1 MGLDMYLSK
10 RTYVKRWDHQK
21 PENQHEVIVN
31 RGGKPR
37 EDIDNSRISEVIE
50 QVMYWRK
57 ANAIH
62 AWFVQNVQEGVDDCK
77 EYWVGE
83 EKLQELVDLC
93 SKVVE
98 TKDTTLLP
106 PQTGFLFGS
115 QEADDWYFIDL
126 ADTVKNL
133 TKELELYKNTKS
145 SGDFYYQSSW

>member
-106 PQTGFLFGS
+106 PQTGFFFVS

>member
-83 EKLQELVDLC
+83 EKLQELIDLC

-106 PQTGFLFGS
+106 PQTGFFFGS

>member
-21 PENQHEVIVN
+21 PERQHEVIVN

-37 EDIDNSRISEVIE
+37 EDIDSSRISEVIE
-50 QVMYWRK
+50 EVMYWRK

-106 PQTGFLFGS
+106 PQTGFFFGS

>member
-10 RTYVKRWDHQK
+10 RTYVKRWDHQPPQSK
-21 PENQHEVIVN
+21 HRVIVT

-37 EDIDNSRISEVIE
+37 EDIDSYRISEVVE
-50 QVMYWRK
+50 EVMYWRK

-62 AWFVQNVQEGVDDCK
+62 SWFVQNVQDGVDDCK

-83 EKLQELVDLC
+83 EKLQELIDLC

-106 PQTGFLFGS
+106 PQTGFFFGS

-133 TKELELYKNTKS
+133 TKELELYRNTKS
-145 SGDFYYQSSW
+145 SGEFYYQSSW

>member
-21 PENQHEVIVN
+21 PERQHEVIVN

-37 EDIDNSRISEVIE
+37 GDIDSSRISEVIE
-50 QVMYWRK
+50 EVMYWRK

-62 AWFVQNVQEGVDDCK
+62 SWFVENVQEGVDDCK

-106 PQTGFLFGS
+106 PQTGFFFGS

>member
-21 PENQHEVIVN
+21 PESQHEVIVN

-37 EDIDNSRISEVIE
+37 EDIDNNRISEVVE
-50 QVMYWRK
+50 EVMYWRK

-62 AWFVQNVQEGVDDCK
+62 SWFVQNVQEGVDDCK
-77 EYWVGE
+77 EYLVGE
-83 EKLQELVDLC
+83 EKLQELIDLC

-106 PQTGFLFGS
+106 PQTGFFFGS
-115 QEADDWYFIDL
+115 QEADDWYFIGL

-133 TKELELYKNTKS
+133 TKELELCRNTKS
-145 SGDFYYQSSW
+145 SGYFYYQSSW

>member
-106 PQTGFLFGS
+106 PQTGFFFGS